1 MRVVNFL
8 PELVSNYTKEAFLFL
23 AMKTHDE
30 FLQFNNVELI
40 VIEKNGVD
48 YIALKPILD
57 ALGIAADSTL
67 KRTKRD
73 RFLGGYTSILDVQ
86 VGEIGKKQ
94 RRNMICLPEKYI
106 YGWIGHLNGD
116 TPEISAYKETCYE
129 LLYNH
134 FKGTITNRKKILL
147 EKKSVETRI
156 REIKNILINDD
167 PIQKEL
173 LSLEIQKKQLN
184 SQLDKI
190 DKNLIADSELFPEK

>member
-1 MRVVNFL
+1 
-8 PELVSNYTKEAFLFL
+8 
-23 AMKTHDE
+23 MKTHDE

-40 VIEKNGVD
+40 IVEKNGVD
-48 YIALKPILD
+48 YIALKPILN
-57 ALGIAADSTL
+57 ALGLMADSYL
-67 KRTKRD
+67 KRTRRD
-73 RFLGGYTSILDVQ
+73 RFLGGYLDILSIQ
-86 VGEIGKKQ
+86 VGKKGEKQ
-94 RRNMICLPEKYI
+94 RRNMTCLPEKYI
-106 YGWIGHLNGD
+106 YGWIGQINGH
-116 TPEISAYKETCYE
+116 TPELAAYKETCYE

-134 FKGTITNRKKILL
+134 FKGTIVNRKKVLL